1 MDFGDLIKIGA
12 ALIQNNDDDKTTGID
27 LDTISDAL
35 GGIFGSKDGEGLD
48 LSSIIS
54 NLQNGDLGEIVSSW
68 IGSGENAPIEPEKVP
83 ELIGE
88 DKIQEFAQKLGVDE
102 EAAKKALAD
111 ALPAVVDKATNE
123 DSNLLG
129 DLLDKVGGVEG
140 AMDML
145 NSFFKKS

>member
-1 MDFGDLIKIGA
+1 MDFGDLLRIGA
-12 ALIQNNDDDKTTGID
+12 DLIQNNSDEKTTGID

-35 GGIFGSKDGEGLD
+35 GSIFNSQDGNLD
-48 LSSIIS
+48 LSSILS
-54 NLQNGDLGEIVSSW
+54 KLQNGDLGEIISSW
-68 IGSGENAPIEPEKVP
+68 IGSGENAPIEPDKVP

-88 DKIQEFAQKLGVDE
+88 DKLEEFANKLGVDSE
-102 EAAKKALAD
+102 SAKQALAD
-111 ALPAVVDKATNE
+111 ALPVVVDKATSE
-123 DSNLLG
+123 DSNLIG

>member
-35 GGIFGSKDGEGLD
+35 GSIFGSKDGEGLD
-48 LSSIIS
+48 LSSIVS